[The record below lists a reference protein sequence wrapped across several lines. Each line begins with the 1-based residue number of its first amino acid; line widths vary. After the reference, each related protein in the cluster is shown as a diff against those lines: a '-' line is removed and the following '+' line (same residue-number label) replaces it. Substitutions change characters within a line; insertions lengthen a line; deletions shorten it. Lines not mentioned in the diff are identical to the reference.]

1 MFARMRTPSFLK
13 IPPDIAEEPLP
24 LTLGFV
30 LALGGLITVGWFA
43 MFALLQSRW

>member
-1 MFARMRTPSFLK
+1 MAK
-13 IPPDIAEEPLP
+13 ISPPLTVTVVEAEEPLP

-30 LALGGLITVGWFA
+30 LVFGVAIVAGWFA